1 MIVCS
6 TFAGRTVA
14 VFGLGRS
21 GLTAV
26 ASLKAGGA
34 NVIAWDDGESAR
46 ARAGELDVAVADL
59 ANIDWSD
66 IAALVLAPGVPLTH
80 PAPHWTVEKARA
92 AEVDIIGDTELFFRA
107 RDEAA
112 RDLGIV
118 PRVIA
123 ITGTNGKSTTSAL
136 TAHLL
141 ADAGCDVALGGNI
154 GDAVLGLE
162 AFDGSRIYVIEFSS
176 YQIDLTPSLH
186 PQGAALLNVTP
197 DHLDRHGSLE
207 HYAAV
212 KARVFKQLETGD
224 TAVVGID
231 DPLSAAIAKH
241 IPPAATR
248 IKITT
253 SAQIDDGLAV
263 RNGKL
268 FVHRAGTPIEAADFS
283 ANLALRGAHNGQNVA
298 AAWMLATAMD
308 VTPEALQR
316 GLASFAGLA
325 HRLEYVGHLPKPDGR
340 VLFVND
346 SKGTNA
352 EAAGHA
358 LAAFDDIFWIAGGR
372 AKDGG
377 ISGLAERFDR
387 LRAAFL
393 IGEAADDF
401 AATLRALGGDTDA
414 ITLSGELD
422 RAVEQATTAA
432 VASPIAEPVVL
443 LSPAAASF
451 DQFADFEKRG
461 DAFRKKLR
469 ALPGFVP
476 ASEEHH

>member
-1 MIVCS
+1 MIICN

-21 GLTAV
+21 GLTAA

-34 NVIAWDDGESAR
+34 EVVAWDDGEFGR
-46 ARAGELDVAVADL
+46 ARASELGVTVADL
-59 ANIDWSD
+59 AEIDWSH

-80 PAPHWTVEKARA
+80 PKPHWTVEKARGA
-92 AEVDIIGDTELFFRA
+92 GVEIIGDTELFFRA

-112 RDLGIV
+112 RDLGAV
-118 PRVIA
+118 PRVLA

-141 ADAGCDVALGGNI
+141 GEAGCEVSLGGNI
-154 GDAVLGLE
+154 GDAVLGL
-162 AFDGSRIYVIEFSS
+162 APFDATRVYVIEFSS

-186 PQGAALLNVTP
+186 PQGAALLNITP

-212 KARVFKQLETGD
+212 KARIFQQLGAGD

-241 IPPAATR
+241 IPPAATPIR
-248 IKITT
+248 ITT
-253 SAQIDDGLAV
+253 GADSSDGLAA
-263 RNGKL
+263 RDGKL
-268 FVHRAGTPIEAADFS
+268 FLYRDGTPIEAADFS
-283 ANLALRGAHNGQNVA
+283 SNLALRGAHNGQNVA

-308 VTPEALQR
+308 VPPEALQR
-316 GLASFAGLA
+316 GLNTFAGLA
-325 HRLEYVGHLPKPDGR
+325 HRLEYVGHLPKPGGR

-358 LAAFDDIFWIAGGR
+358 LTAFDDIFWIAGGR

-377 ISGLAERFDR
+377 IAGLTDCFDR

-393 IGEAADDF
+393 IGESAEDF
-401 AATLRALGGDTDA
+401 AATLRALGADEEAVALCGQ
-414 ITLSGELD
+414 LD

-432 VASPIAEPVVL
+432 VASP
-443 LSPAAASF
+443 AA
-451 DQFADFEKRG
+451 
-461 DAFRKKLR
+461 
-469 ALPGFVP
+469 
-476 ASEEHH
+476 